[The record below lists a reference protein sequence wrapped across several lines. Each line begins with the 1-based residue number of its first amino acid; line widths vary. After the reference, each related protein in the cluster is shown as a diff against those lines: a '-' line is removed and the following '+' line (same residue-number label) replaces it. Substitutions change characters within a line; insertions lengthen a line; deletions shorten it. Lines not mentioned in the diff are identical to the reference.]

1 MRCSLGSDLLSLSVL
16 LLLLRALSLLFADNG
31 PVPFLHLVLSAIVV
45 AIAVWFTKGM
55 QFIVGRVLIGQQM
68 IMANGANK
76 QKEKVKAV
84 HQRQRLRI
92 QEESSH
98 T

>member
-45 AIAVWFTKGM
+45 AIAVCGS
-55 QFIVGRVLIGQQM
+55 
-68 IMANGANK
+68 
-76 QKEKVKAV
+76 QKECCSLLA
-84 HQRQRLRI
+84 
-92 QEESSH
+92 EY
-98 T
+98 